1 MSLIARHQL
10 PRIVERGVE
19 QDITLDVYS
28 SASVQQTATAGSL
41 TIKLG
46 SVVLVDSRDLS
57 ASLGPPASTTLSS
70 ALTASASLSD
80 AWLELWSLTIGGQA
94 YTFRRAGFLV
104 RHAFYPTINDDDLTD
119 RDGDLLNL
127 VAGLE
132 TSLEKYRE
140 TARKK
145 IERDLLRKGRRP
157 WLIFDSYELSDAH
170 IHLSLHYFYREQH
183 TQANDSRYADAAQY
197 HWDRYVAEF
206 DAIAFRYDDDESG
219 DIGSSEE
226 TPSTAAGP
234 VVLTAAPRGARR
246 LRWW

>member
-1 MSLIARHQL
+1 MSLIVRHQL
-10 PRIVERGVE
+10 PRIIERGIE
-19 QDITLDVYS
+19 QDISLDVYS
-28 SASVQQTATAGSL
+28 SASAQQTASAGSL

-46 SVVLVDSRDLS
+46 SVVLVDARDLS
-57 ASLGPPASTTLSS
+57 ASLGPPASTTLSA
-70 ALTASASLSD
+70 ALTSSESLSE
-80 AWLELWSLTIGGQA
+80 AWLELWTLTIGGQP
-94 YTFRRAGFLV
+94 YTFRRSGFLV
-104 RHAFYPTINDDDLTD
+104 RHAFYPTITDTDLTD

-127 VAGLE
+127 VDGIE

-183 TQANDSRYADAAQY
+183 TQANDSRYAEAAQY

-206 DAIAFRYDDDESG
+206 GQVSFRYDDDESG
-219 DIGSSEE
+219 AIDGDE
-226 TPSTAAGP
+226 TTPTSAAGP
-234 VVLTAAPRGARR
+234 VVLTAAPEGPRR
-246 LRWW
+246 WRRW